1 MVETNRQRIEH
12 IARRLESLLDD
23 MVFIGG
29 ATTELLITAP
39 YVRDI
44 RATKDVDLIVDVLT
58 RVDYY
63 KLSDRLRAL
72 GFQEKAGEGHPI
84 CRWTI
89 DGILVDIMPI
99 NPDILGFSNQW
110 YADAI
115 HKADSLELTNE
126 ITIRV
131 ISPPYFLATKLEAF
145 HGRGEED
152 IYTSHDMEDILTLID
167 GRSELMDEVCRSSEN
182 LRQYLAEQFS
192 ALLSDR
198 DFSDA
203 IYGFFPGDPV
213 SQARVPQVMDKCREL
228 GRI

>member
-1 MVETNRQRIEH
+1 
-12 IARRLESLLDD
+12 

-63 KLSDRLRAL
+63 KLSEHLRTL

-89 DGILVDIMPI
+89 DSILVDIMPI

-115 HKADSLELTNE
+115 HKAESLELTNE

-131 ISPPYFLATKLEAF
+131 ISPPYFLATKLL
-145 HGRGEED
+145 RGQG
-152 IYTSHDMEDILTLID
+152 T
-167 GRSELMDEVCRSSEN
+167 GP
-182 LRQYLAEQFS
+182 
-192 ALLSDR
+192 ALLISPLLSLMR
-198 DFSDA
+198 NQT
-203 IYGFFPGDPV
+203 Y
-213 SQARVPQVMDKCREL
+213 MK
-228 GRI
+228 